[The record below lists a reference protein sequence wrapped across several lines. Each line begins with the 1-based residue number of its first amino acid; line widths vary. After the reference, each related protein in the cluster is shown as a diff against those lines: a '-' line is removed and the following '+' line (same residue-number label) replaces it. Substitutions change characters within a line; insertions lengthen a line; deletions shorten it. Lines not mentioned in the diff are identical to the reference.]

1 MVTYSSLNF
10 RLGYIYNPSEK
21 KERKKEKY
29 LPRSFDN
36 LWKILELGLGID
48 ESGSGALIKLKATI
62 FYFILLSIL
71 FTFFFQ

>member
-48 ESGSGALIKLKATI
+48 ESGSGALTKLKARFLFL
-62 FYFILLSIL
+62 FYLL
-71 FTFFFQ
+71 FFFSD